1 MGDEEGATMGHL
13 LLWVGRLAGTGGVIL
28 CAAAFAG
35 RLSGTWFLGN
45 FQIGTILLAGIAGMV
60 LGCLAYCASLA
71 ERPRR

>member
-1 MGDEEGATMGHL
+1 MTRRARRWEICCCG
-13 LLWVGRLAGTGGVIL
+13 WVAWPELGGVVL

-71 ERPRR
+71 ERPRC